1 MYNLKHIPHIIYF
14 LLIPKYKLCYVCIG
28 TETNPFR
35 HDDEDKYIIHDMIQ
49 QGTQSEGFLQEDAPK
64 DDGSQ
69 YLNNFGDGDADHPEV
84 TAMHEFHI
92 PQLQR
97 LPQPFLLDDQHRHHR
112 YHSDIS
118 RLLEQKAKT

>member
-49 QGTQSEGFLQEDAPK
+49 QGTRAK
-64 DDGSQ
+64 DF
-69 YLNNFGDGDADHPEV
+69 YKRMHPRMMV
-84 TAMHEFHI
+84 ANIWTI
-92 PQLQR
+92 
-97 LPQPFLLDDQHRHHR
+97 
-112 YHSDIS
+112 
-118 RLLEQKAKT
+118 LEMGMLIIRK